1 LQFGKTEIF
10 FARGLDRF
18 WVICPTRQITRDIAP
33 VRAAVRRV
41 NIIVDNHYG
50 PAILPHRQ
58 SEKTGRDKRKRKMQH
73 FCRRA
78 ILVVCGPFLLG
89 GAAIAESYPS
99 HPVKIVVPFPAGGS
113 NDIVARILAQK
124 LTERDGQTFLV
135 ENRGGAGGNI
145 GSDAVAGSD
154 PDGYTLLLTAP
165 PPLTINVALYK
176 DLKYD
181 PAKAF
186 APVSLVASVPIVL
199 AVHPSLGVKN
209 VSELVALAKARPGA
223 LNFGSSGNGSTNH
236 LAGELLKSVTGIDIV
251 HIPYKGAAPAMNDLI
266 AGHIPMM
273 FDNMPAVLPQVQ
285 GKFINAIAVAGH
297 TRASA
302 LPDVPTVAESGVP
315 GFEASAWF
323 GLVAPANTPAPV
335 LAKLEG
341 DVEAILRMPDVQ
353 KRFTELGAEP
363 GAISG
368 EVFGKFLADETAKW
382 TKIIR
387 ESGAK
392 MD

>member
-1 LQFGKTEIF
+1 MQPFCHRFILAACGVLL
-10 FARGLDRF
+10 FAS
-18 WVICPTRQITRDIAP
+18 
-33 VRAAVRRV
+33 AAVAQ
-41 NIIVDNHYG
+41 
-50 PAILPHRQ
+50 P
-58 SEKTGRDKRKRKMQH
+58 
-73 FCRRA
+73 
-78 ILVVCGPFLLG
+78 
-89 GAAIAESYPS
+89 YPS

-113 NDIVARILAQK
+113 NDIIARIVAQQ
-124 LTERDGQTFLV
+124 LTERTGQTFLV

-145 GSDAVAGSD
+145 GAEAVASSD

-165 PPLTINVALYK
+165 PPLTTNVALYK
-176 DLKYD
+176 NLKFD
-181 PAKAF
+181 PARAF

-199 AVHPSLGVKN
+199 AVHPSFAVKN
-209 VSELVALAKARPGA
+209 VSELVALAKAKPGV

-236 LAGELLKSVTGIDIV
+236 LAGEMLKSMAGIDIV
-251 HIPYKGAAPAMNDLI
+251 HVPYKGAAPAMNDLI

-285 GKFINAIAVAGH
+285 GKFINAIAIAGA
-297 TRASA
+297 TRAGA
-302 LPDVPTVAESGVP
+302 LPDVPTVAESGIA

-335 LAKLEG
+335 LTKLEG
-341 DVEAILRMPDVQ
+341 EVESILKMPEVQ

-363 GAISG
+363 GNLKG
-368 EVFGKFLADETAKW
+368 EAFGKFLADETAKW